1 MNDETDLQTVNR
13 HQWLTLKNSLFPGAS
28 DESIKLVLS
37 YCVARGLDPMKK
49 PCHIVP
55 MRVKDEHGDW
65 KYRDVVMPGI
75 YELRTTAQKTGEYLG
90 QDEAIFGAPED
101 YRGVTAPTTCKIVV
115 HRLHTSGAIANFTGT
130 ARFSE
135 CVGTKGRS
143 GDVNERWARA
153 PYQML
158 EKCAEAAAL
167 RKAFPDELGG
177 EYTVDEMA
185 GQAPIDTGPALKP
198 VTAEPQPLEEPQPG
212 PRAGPAPLVVQ
223 PDEPAPDVADMA
235 DAQPDEPAE
244 PNVNHPELINATQA
258 AMLVKK
264 GITAG
269 IRETDLVAHF
279 DLTNISQLPVDKL
292 PRAKAWIKEVGG
304 GGD

>member
-28 DESIKLVLS
+28 EDSIKLVLS

-55 MRVKDEHGDW
+55 MRVKDSETGEYR
-65 KYRDVVMPGI
+65 YRDVVMPGI
-75 YELRTTAQKTGEYLG
+75 YELRTTAQKTGEYIG
-90 QDEAIFGAPED
+90 QDEPIFGAEGNYEGVAAPE
-101 YRGVTAPTTCKIVV
+101 TCKIKV
-115 HRLHTSGAIANFTGT
+115 HRWHTLSGQVATFTGT

-143 GDVNERWARA
+143 NEPNDRWKRA

-177 EYTVDEMA
+177 QYAMEELA

-198 VTAEPQPLEEPQPG
+198 VTAEPEPIDVTPGKQPEPRPG
-212 PRAGPAPLVVQ
+212 PRAGPAPVVVQ
-223 PDEPAPDVADMA
+223 PDKAAPDVADMA
-235 DAQPDEPAE
+235 DAQPEG
-244 PNVNHPELINATQA
+244 ELINATQA
-258 AMLVKK
+258 GLLVKK
-264 GITAG
+264 AIAAG

-279 DLTNISQLPVDKL
+279 DLTEIRQLPLDKL